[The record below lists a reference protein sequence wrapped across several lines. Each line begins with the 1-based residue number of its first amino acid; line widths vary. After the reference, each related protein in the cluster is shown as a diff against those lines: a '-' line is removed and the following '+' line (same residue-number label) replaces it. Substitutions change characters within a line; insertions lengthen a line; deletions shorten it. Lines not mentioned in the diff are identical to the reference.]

1 MNERIKEMIKGWT
14 FEWKDEWKDKRKNE
28 KVKWYVDGWIKEKIN
43 WKRKWYKADIYL
55 VSRVEPCQIEDVLRL
70 LGTCKERI
78 LSAVLTL
85 LCFIS
90 S

>member
-1 MNERIKEMIKGWT
+1 M
-14 FEWKDEWKDKRKNE
+14 
-28 KVKWYVDGWIKEKIN
+28 KEKMN

-55 VSRVEPCQIEDVLRL
+55 VSRVEPCEIEDVLRL
-70 LGTCKERI
+70 LGTCKERL
-78 LSAVLTL
+78 LSAILTL